1 MLPLL
6 TVCHPADRSLAWVRD
21 TTAAMLYAQPA
32 RTHSGGERDEPRMK
46 YYRPLHRGVE
56 ATEGHADTQLHRVH
70 DGAGYVMD
78 HVEETALAGPCETS
92 KQAAV
97 CCACAD
103 PCAFS
108 REV

>member
-46 YYRPLHRGVE
+46 YYRPLRRGVE
-56 ATEGHADTQLHRVH
+56 ATDAKMHRVH
-70 DGAGYVMD
+70 DGPGYTMD
-78 HVEETALAGPCETS
+78 DVEETALAGPCETS

-103 PCAFS
+103 SC
-108 REV
+108 RILT